1 MQQRGVA
8 RSETPAHLTTE
19 MKGLEVEGKAE
30 MRRFET
36 VEWQTKTRRRK
47 PETVEWLMLIEDLK
61 ASKWR

>member
-19 MKGLEVEGKAE
+19 MKGLEVEGKEE

-36 VEWQTKTRRRK
+36 VEWQTKTKRRK
-47 PETVEWLMLIEDLK
+47 SETVE
-61 ASKWR
+61 

>member
-19 MKGLEVEGKAE
+19 MKGLEVEGKEE

-36 VEWQTKTRRRK
+36 VEWQT
-47 PETVEWLMLIEDLK
+47 ETEDED
-61 ASKWR
+61 A